1 MSDYTIVD
9 DRTKRL
15 DLTLPHEGN
24 ELQDDVPRLRESFKK
39 IDAYAVEA
47 DAATAALDARQQADA
62 KALAKKLEIETT
74 ARAKADAA
82 LNEALQAETAAR
94 KAPATT
100 NTLGS
105 GFVATAAE
113 VSSGVKEASR
123 GDAPAFVDVAHVNAI
138 RDKHIYINGA
148 WRSQDGLAWYR
159 KWSDGFIE
167 QGGFVGHNTSNY
179 TWVNLYTPFTSINY
193 TVIAT
198 LGLMSGP
205 YPAVSGLTAF
215 SDSHATTGFSLF
227 TRTQDNQ
234 LLTFSTF
241 WRASG
246 F

>member
-1 MSDYTIVD
+1 MARTALKKTDYAGLSHIGTY
-9 DRTKRL
+9 L
-15 DLTLPHEGN
+15 DEDLPRINTNMEI
-24 ELQDDVPRLRESFKK
+24 
-39 IDAYAVEA
+39 IDAQLAQAARERAELGQAANTADEALGRAVDARLKAEAETRAEA
-47 DAATAALDARQQADA
+47 DSAIR
-62 KALAKKLEIETT
+62 
-74 ARAKADAA
+74 
-82 LNEALQAETAAR
+82 EALSAETAAR
-94 KAPATT
+94 KAPATVT
-100 NTLGS
+100 TLGG
-105 GFVATAAE
+105 GFAATAAE
-113 VSSGVKEASR
+113 VQSGIKDASR